1 LQKTINLVHCDLG
14 LLSDD
19 DYSEDQPPDIMFPH
33 MESLV
38 LRDPASDPVAD
49 YLHTFIVPALSILQ
63 IPESF
68 LGPNPIDSLTSF
80 ISKSDC
86 NLQEVRITGERSVP
100 EASYHEAFP
109 SILKFSFTIST
120 KYKSLEYVDD
130 SDSDSSNLELQ

>member
-1 LQKTINLVHCDLG
+1 
-14 LLSDD
+14 
-19 DYSEDQPPDIMFPH
+19 
-33 MESLV
+33 MESLA
-38 LRDPASDPVAD
+38 LRDPASDPVPD